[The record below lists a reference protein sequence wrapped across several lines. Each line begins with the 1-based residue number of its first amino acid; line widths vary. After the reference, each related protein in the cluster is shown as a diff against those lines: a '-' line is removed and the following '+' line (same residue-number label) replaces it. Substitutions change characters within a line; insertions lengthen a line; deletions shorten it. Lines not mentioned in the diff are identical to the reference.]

1 MSNEKV
7 EGGKQDC
14 GACGTKLI
22 CVEIE
27 EEWQGKVTKKLQWQN
42 ELDHKP
48 HFRYVSP
55 GKYKCVKP
63 EEKSDDYLKN
73 KQEEI
78 TKGHC
83 SHPDDA
89 VFLKEDKNCSTGF
102 ICEKCQKPVDVGT
115 VSRIKKTKAEE
126 LLKQTKKT
134 EFTVENLVTIDKEIN
149 KLIVIEKIIT
159 KKLTTGD
166 LPPNPA
172 KVGMYMKFIYDKM
185 NVEQ

>member
-1 MSNEKV
+1 MSEKV
-7 EGGKQDC
+7 EGAKQDC
-14 GACGTKLI
+14 GACKTKLV

-55 GKYKCVKP
+55 GKYNCVKP
-63 EEKSDDYLKN
+63 E
-73 KQEEI
+73 
-78 TKGHC
+78 
-83 SHPDDA
+83 A
-89 VFLKEDKNCSTGF
+89 
-102 ICEKCQKPVDVGT
+102 
-115 VSRIKKTKAEE
+115 KAEE
-126 LLKQTKKT
+126 VLKQTKKT

-149 KLIVIEKIIT
+149 KLIVIEEIVT